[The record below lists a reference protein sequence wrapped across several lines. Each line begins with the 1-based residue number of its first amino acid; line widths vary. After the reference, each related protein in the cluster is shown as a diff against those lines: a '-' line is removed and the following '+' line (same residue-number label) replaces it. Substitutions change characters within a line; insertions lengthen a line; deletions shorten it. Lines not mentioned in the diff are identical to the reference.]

1 MSKKLTLR
9 LDEDVIER
17 AKAYAAERD
26 TSVSRLVESY
36 FDELTGREEGEQ
48 GNDLVPES
56 LGPLT
61 SRLARRTSTSET
73 EETDYYEYLQEKHK

>member
-26 TSVSRLVESY
+26 TSVSRLVEAY
-36 FDELTGREEGEQ
+36 FTAITEKNGDRTRTAFSDTTQQFIGVLEDADEG
-48 GNDLVPES
+48 
-56 LGPLT
+56 
-61 SRLARRTSTSET
+61 
-73 EETDYYEYLQEKHK
+73 DYERYLEEKHLEEST

>member
-17 AKAYAAERD
+17 AKAYAADRD

-36 FDELTGREEGEQ
+36 FDELTEEKGTTK
-48 GNDLVPES
+48 G
-56 LGPLT
+56 GPADKSFGPFT
-61 SRLARRTSTSET
+61 SRLARRTPTSDVD
-73 EETDYYEYLQEKHK
+73 ETDYHDYLRKKHE

>member
-26 TSVSRLVESY
+26 TSVSRLVEAY
-36 FDELTGREEGEQ
+36 FAAVTQKNGDPAQASFSDTTRQFIGVLKEADEG
-48 GNDLVPES
+48 
-56 LGPLT
+56 
-61 SRLARRTSTSET
+61 
-73 EETDYYEYLQEKHK
+73 DYKRYLEEKHLEEST

>member
-17 AKAYAAERD
+17 AKAYAADRD
-26 TSVSRLVESY
+26 TSVSRLVENY

-56 LGPLT
+56 LGPFT